1 VISEGHGE
9 NAPDR
14 VEVMEVV
21 EREIAVVQNILKRID
36 RDPHKQEGLG
46 VNVHVKHTENRN
58 IAHHK
63 IGEIAGVQNIL
74 KGMGTDHHE

>member
-1 VISEGHGE
+1 
-9 NAPDR
+9 
-14 VEVMEVV
+14 
-21 EREIAVVQNILKRID
+21 
-36 RDPHKQEGLG
+36 
-46 VNVHVKHTENRN
+46 VNVHVKQNVHVKHMENRN